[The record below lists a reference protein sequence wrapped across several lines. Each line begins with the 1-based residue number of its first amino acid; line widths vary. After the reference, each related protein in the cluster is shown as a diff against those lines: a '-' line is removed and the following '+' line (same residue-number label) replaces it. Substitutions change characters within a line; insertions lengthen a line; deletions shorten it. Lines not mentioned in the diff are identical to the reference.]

1 VVRIE
6 HAAARPTRGP
16 LGSGEVIVTTPQ
28 IGSSGDYVDING
40 VKTWHESFGSGPP
53 LVLLHGGLSSSLEWE
68 FYAPALAEHFTVHLY
83 DRRAHGRSS
92 DPGPYSYALMADDA
106 LAFLEQA
113 VKGPASL
120 VGWSDGANVAL
131 AVAARRPDLVTKLV
145 TIGANIRPDGVPQ
158 EVNEGFAATTPDD
171 PMLDG
176 LRQMHVA
183 LSPDGEAHWP
193 VLLAKEVSMATAE
206 AALDAADLSRI
217 TAPTLVI
224 AGDDDMPTIEHSAEI
239 FRGISNAQLAIVPG
253 ASHGVPMEKP
263 ELIQTLI
270 RDFLLNDPA
279 PTMMPIRRGGG
290 APPA

>member
-1 VVRIE
+1 M
-6 HAAARPTRGP
+6 
-16 LGSGEVIVTTPQ
+16 TTPQ
-28 IGSSGDYVDING
+28 IGSSGSYADING
-40 VKTWHESFGSGPP
+40 VKTWHESFGSGPA

-92 DPGPYSYALMADDA
+92 DPGPFSYVLMVEDA
-106 LAFLEQA
+106 IAFLEQV

-120 VGWSDGANVAL
+120 VGWSDGGNIGL

-145 TIGANIRPDGVPQ
+145 TIGSNIRPDGVPEEIHQ
-158 EVNEGFAATTPDD
+158 GFAATPADD
-171 PMLDG
+171 PG
-176 LRQMHVA
+176 LAPFRSAHAAM
-183 LSPDGEAHWP
+183 SPDGEAHWA
-193 VLLAKEVSMATAE
+193 VLLAKEATMATTE
-206 AALDAADLSRI
+206 SVLEAADLSHI

-239 FRGISNAQLAIVPG
+239 YRGIANGQLAIVPG

-279 PTMMPIRRGGG
+279 PTMMPIRRGGT
-290 APPA
+290 PPEA